1 MTAFRERGAVTP
13 KALGGWRHSKLDPHR
28 VFILRRVAEKND
40 ISMPEL
46 AGELQAASG
55 VKAAPASL
63 SRWLIRNGLSFKK
76 KPSGQR
82 MRSARRAPAARRG
95 RLNDNPGVR
104 CYRTGLLPRVIDE
117 KPLFRPRMLDARIR
131 QVAIGDYLHSRPCKP
146 MLLSPSPD
154 GVEPTIDQMV
164 PERCDRR
171 RAHRHGVVGQP
182 ATKHLGK
189 PFALRLDAVVAG
201 RLELFLDLSQLRP
214 HPLASWRPS
223 PARSRRRFVGSR
235 NSA

>member
-1 MTAFRERGAVTP
+1 M
-13 KALGGWRHSKLDPHR
+13 L
-28 VFILRRVAEKND
+28 
-40 ISMPEL
+40 
-46 AGELQAASG
+46 
-55 VKAAPASL
+55 AAP
-63 SRWLIRNGLSFKK
+63 RT
-76 KPSGQR
+76 
-82 MRSARRAPAARRG
+82 
-95 RLNDNPGVR
+95 DPGVR
-104 CYRTGLLPRVIDE
+104 CYRTGLLPWMIDE
-117 KPLFRPRMLDARIR
+117 KPLFGPRMLDARIR
-131 QVAIGDYLHSRPCKP
+131 QVTIGDYLHSRPCKP

-164 PERCDRR
+164 PERCDRP

-223 PARSRRRFVGSR
+223 QHEAAAASSGRAIVREPKEVERLRLAETSGAAGRNCLPAELDEPRLFGMEAKPEIGHAR
-235 NSA
+235 

>member
-1 MTAFRERGAVTP
+1 MIAMADMFDPFAGRPIPRQRG
-13 KALGGWRHSKLDPHR
+13 GG
-28 VFILRRVAEKND
+28 
-40 ISMPEL
+40 
-46 AGELQAASG
+46 AGG
-55 VKAAPASL
+55 
-63 SRWLIRNGLSFKK
+63 
-76 KPSGQR
+76 
-82 MRSARRAPAARRG
+82 RG
-95 RLNDNPGVR
+95 RDGHCWPPPRTDPGVR
-104 CYRTGLLPRVIDE
+104 CYRTGLLPWMIDE
-117 KPLFRPRMLDARIR
+117 KPLFGPRMLDARIR

-189 PFALRLDAVVAG
+189 PFALRLDAAVAG
-201 RLELFLDLSQLRP
+201 RLELVLDLSQLRP

-223 PARSRRRFVGSR
+223 QHEAAAASSGRAIVREPKEVERLRLAETSSAAAGNCLPAELDEPRLFGME
-235 NSA
+235 AKFEIGHAH